1 MQLGRVLLLLPS
13 AARMSRY
20 GVPVDADRVGSS
32 CSWVEAN
39 RKHITVCYS
48 VRKSRFTEGR
58 RRVFMAVC
66 SLECQHKGQNSQLP
80 SQPSMTFGLP
90 RNQPTSAKTFLISD
104 IYLYLVEWKFSQSDE
119 FKVRS
124 AAFFWRDQRVSTLDF
139 VDLKVT
145 ESLSY
150 LLGCALVTWRS
161 IRGRV

>member
-1 MQLGRVLLLLPS
+1 
-13 AARMSRY
+13 
-20 GVPVDADRVGSS
+20 
-32 CSWVEAN
+32 
-39 RKHITVCYS
+39 
-48 VRKSRFTEGR
+48 
-58 RRVFMAVC
+58 
-66 SLECQHKGQNSQLP
+66 
-80 SQPSMTFGLP
+80 MTFGLP
-90 RNQPTSAKTFLISD
+90 RNQPTSAKIFLISD